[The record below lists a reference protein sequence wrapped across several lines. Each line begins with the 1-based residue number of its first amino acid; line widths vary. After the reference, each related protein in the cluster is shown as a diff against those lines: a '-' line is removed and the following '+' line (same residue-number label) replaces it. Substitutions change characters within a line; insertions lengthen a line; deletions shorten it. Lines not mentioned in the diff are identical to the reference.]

1 LIARSIVLGSVIV
14 LLAIVASVARATREP
29 PEA

>member
-14 LLAIVASVARATREP
+14 LLAIVASFARATREP
-29 PEA
+29 PGA